1 MGLFVEK
8 LQAYIN
14 ANIGD
19 TEHGQLMGC
28 LWGMIE
34 KIKRPSPKGDG
45 LFAEKQRVCPPGKGS
60 FLSREDKEESRF
72 FC

>member
-14 ANIGD
+14 ANIRD

-28 LWGMIE
+28 LCGMID

-45 LFAEKQRVCPPGKGS
+45 LRYAMG
-60 FLSREDKEESRF
+60 
-72 FC
+72 

>member
-8 LQAYIN
+8 LQTYIN
-14 ANIGD
+14 ANIRD

-28 LWGMIE
+28 LCGMIE

-45 LFAEKQRVCPPGKGS
+45 LRYAMG
-60 FLSREDKEESRF
+60 
-72 FC
+72 